1 MRRASACARSSIEM
15 PFEWFVALRYLRDAK
30 GQTALILAAVS
41 VGVSV
46 IVFLSALIN
55 GLQVSLIDKTLGS
68 QPHITLQV
76 QREAARPLVDSSDD
90 RDDRA
95 VARSVQP
102 APQRLRSIDQWPLVM
117 ADAECTAGVIAASPA
132 IVGAGFAV
140 RAEAKNAVVVRGVDP
155 ERFLAIIDVR
165 KRMRAGRFDV
175 AGGDVVIGAVLADEL
190 GVGVGDKIRITTTEG
205 IDDVVAITGVFSLGN
220 EAVDKTW
227 VITSLRRAQTLYALP
242 GGATSIEL
250 KVADVFAAETVAGEL
265 RGRTGLKADSWMK
278 INAELLTGLSAQS
291 SSKSMIQFFVV
302 LAVALGIASVLIVSV
317 VQKSREIGVL
327 RAVGTS
333 RGRVL
338 RIFLIQGAVLGL
350 LGSFVGS
357 ALGALLSKLFE
368 GLVRGPDGA
377 PKFPVQL
384 DLELFVFATAL
395 AIGVGLLAAV
405 LPARRASMLDPASA
419 IRNG

>member
-1 MRRASACARSSIEM
+1 M
-15 PFEWFVALRYLRDAK
+15 PFEWFVALRYMRDAK

-55 GLQVSLIDKTLGS
+55 GLQASLIDKTLGS
-68 QPHITLQV
+68 QPHITLKV
-76 QREAARPLVDSSDD
+76 RRELARPLVEPSHE
-90 RDDRA
+90 RA

-102 APQRLRSIDQWPLVM
+102 APQRLRSLDQWPLVM
-117 ADAECTAGVIAASPA
+117 AEAERTPGVTAASPA

-140 RAEAKNAVVVRGVDP
+140 RAEAKSAVVVRGVDP

-165 KRMRAGRFDV
+165 ERMLEGRFDV
-175 AGGDVVIGAVLADEL
+175 AGGDAVIGAGLSSEL
-190 GVGVGDKIRITTTEG
+190 GVGVGDKLRITTTEG
-205 IDDVVAITGVFSLGN
+205 VDDVLAITGVFSLGN

-242 GGATSIEL
+242 GGATLLEL
-250 KVADVFAAETVAGEL
+250 VIADVFAAEAIADEL
-265 RGRTGLKADSWMK
+265 RGRTGLQADSWMK

-291 SSKSMIQFFVV
+291 SSKSLIQFFVV

-317 VQKSREIGVL
+317 VQKSREIGIL

-368 GLVRGPDGA
+368 GIARGPDGA
-377 PKFPVQL
+377 AKFPVQL
-384 DLELFVFATAL
+384 DVQLFVLATVL
-395 AIGVGLLAAV
+395 ATSVGLLAAV
-405 LPARRASMLDPASA
+405 LPARRASRLDPASA

>member
-1 MRRASACARSSIEM
+1 M
-15 PFEWFVALRYLRDAK
+15 PFEWFVALRYMRDAK

-55 GLQVSLIDKTLGS
+55 GLQASLIDKTLGS
-68 QPHITLQV
+68 QPHVTLRV
-76 QREAARPLVDSSDD
+76 MREEPRPLVMADA
-90 RDDRA
+90 DRA
-95 VARSVQP
+95 VARAVQP

-117 ADAECTAGVIAASPA
+117 ADAERTAGVTAAAPT
-132 IVGAGFAV
+132 IIGAGFAV
-140 RAEAKNAVVVRGVDP
+140 RSDAKNAVVVRGVDP
-155 ERFLAIIDVR
+155 ERYLAIIDVR
-165 KRMRAGRFDV
+165 KRMTAGRFDV
-175 AGGDVVIGAVLADEL
+175 AGGDAVIGAVLADEL

-205 IDDVVAITGVFSLGN
+205 IDDVVSITGVFSLGN
-220 EAVDKTW
+220 EGVDKTW
-227 VITSLRRAQTLYALP
+227 VITSLRRAQALYALP

-250 KVADVFAAETVAGEL
+250 KVADVFAAERIAGEV
-265 RGRTGLKADSWMK
+265 RGRTGLQADSWMK

-302 LAVALGIASVLIVSV
+302 VAVALGIASVLIVSV
-317 VQKSREIGVL
+317 VQKSREIGIL
-327 RAVGTS
+327 RAVGTAPS
-333 RGRVL
+333 RVL

-350 LGSFVGS
+350 AGSFVGS

-368 GLVRGPDGA
+368 GIARGPDGG

-384 DLELFVFATAL
+384 DLQLFVFATVL
-395 AIGVGLLAAV
+395 ATGVGLLSAV
-405 LPARRASMLDPASA
+405 IPARRAAKLDPATA

>member
-1 MRRASACARSSIEM
+1 MPSSFRATPCATRRRPRRSAFAPSTSGRSS
-15 PFEWFVALRYLRDAK
+15 
-30 GQTALILAAVS
+30 
-41 VGVSV
+41 
-46 IVFLSALIN
+46 
-55 GLQVSLIDKTLGS
+55 
-68 QPHITLQV
+68 
-76 QREAARPLVDSSDD
+76 
-90 RDDRA
+90 
-95 VARSVQP
+95 
-102 APQRLRSIDQWPLVM
+102 
-117 ADAECTAGVIAASPA
+117 
-132 IVGAGFAV
+132 
-140 RAEAKNAVVVRGVDP
+140 
-155 ERFLAIIDVR
+155 
-165 KRMRAGRFDV
+165 
-175 AGGDVVIGAVLADEL
+175 
-190 GVGVGDKIRITTTEG
+190 TEG

-317 VQKSREIGVL
+317 VQKSREIGIL

-384 DLELFVFATAL
+384 DLELFVLATVL
-395 AIGVGLLAAV
+395 AISVGLLAAV
-405 LPARRASMLDPASA
+405 LPARRASGLDPASA

>member
-1 MRRASACARSSIEM
+1 M

-76 QREAARPLVDSSDD
+76 QREAARPLVDPSNDL
-90 RDDRA
+90 A

-117 ADAECTAGVIAASPA
+117 ADAERTAGVVAASAA

-140 RAEAKNAVVVRGVDP
+140 RAEAKNAIVVRGVDP

-175 AGGDVVIGAVLADEL
+175 AGGDAVIGVVLANEL

-250 KVADVFAAETVAGEL
+250 KVADVFAAEAVAGEL

-317 VQKSREIGVL
+317 VQKSREIGIL
-327 RAVGTS
+327 RAVGTP

-384 DLELFVFATAL
+384 DLELFVLATAL
-395 AIGVGLLAAV
+395 AVGVGLLAAV
-405 LPARRASMLDPASA
+405 LPARRASRLDPALA